1 MIPVS
6 LSGGVEPGART
17 GTSVNGLP
25 VVVWRDADGSVHAW
39 PDRCPHRGMRLSFGF
54 VRRNA
59 LVCVYHGWSFGWPD
73 EARATGGA
81 TVGATGG
88 DAHCLSVPAHPGM
101 TPPGKAT
108 IPVLPVTEALGM
120 IWVGTS
126 PGDTQPPPAAAIG
139 DAPAS
144 GLVLHPVRSV
154 TVRAPA
160 SALHAAF
167 ETTPPPGTT
176 ATETTALDDGGV
188 ITFTGQALRVIAAIQ
203 DRGAGVDGH
212 RAATAHLVT
221 TDAGAAQRQGLCEW
235 AALVRDHLAAIVLP

>member
-25 VVVWRDADGSVHAW
+25 VVVWRGADGSVHAW

-59 LVCVYHGWSFGWPD
+59 LVCIYHGWSFGWPD

-81 TVGATGG
+81 TG

-108 IPVLPVTEALGM
+108 IPVLPVAEALGM

-126 PGDTQPPPAAAIG
+126 PGDTQPPRAAAIG
-139 DAPAS
+139 DALAD
-144 GLVLHPVRSV
+144 GAVLRPVRSV
-154 TVRAPA
+154 TVRAPV
-160 SALHAAF
+160 SALRAAF
-167 ETTPPPGTT
+167 EATPPPGMV

-188 ITFTGQALRVIAAIQ
+188 VTFTGQALHVIAAIQ
-203 DRGAGVDGH
+203 DRGASDDGH

-235 AALVRDHLAAIVLP
+235 AALVRDHLAAMVLP

>member
-25 VVVWRDADGSVHAW
+25 VVVWRGADGSVRAW

-59 LVCVYHGWSFGWPD
+59 LVCIYHGWSFGLPD
-73 EARATGGA
+73 EAGA
-81 TVGATGG
+81 PG
-88 DAHCLSVPAHPGM
+88 DPHCLSVPAHPGM

-108 IPVLPVTEALGM
+108 IPVLPVAEALGM

-126 PGDTQPPPAAAIG
+126 PGDTRPPHAAAIG
-139 DAPAS
+139 GAPA
-144 GLVLHPVRSV
+144 GGALLHPVRSV

-160 SALHAAF
+160 SALRAAF
-167 ETTPPPGTT
+167 ETTPPPGTI
-176 ATETTALDDGGV
+176 AAETTALDDGGV

-203 DRGAGVDGH
+203 DRGDG
-212 RAATAHLVT
+212 AATAHLVT

-235 AALVRDHLAAIVLP
+235 AALVRDHLAAVVLP